1 MARSRNEEDQSVHVG
16 FSGTV
21 RVEEICRPTHRG
33 DPEFLWSEPPRDEH
47 VHDER

>member
-1 MARSRNEEDQSVHVG
+1 MKKIRVCTLGSRERLEWRRYVD
-16 FSGTV
+16 
-21 RVEEICRPTHRG
+21 RPTHRG